1 MKKLFIVLSIIVL
14 LICGC
19 SNKESENT
27 YKMIN
32 SEKLTEL
39 LKSSEKVYLVDVRTE
54 EEYDASH
61 IDLAINLS
69 VDRIESDFE
78 NEITSDK
85 DANIIVYCRSGA
97 RSKQAAETL
106 IKMGYKN
113 VYNFGSIGNWPYD
126 LVK

>member
-85 DANIIVYCRSGA
+85 DADIIVYCRSGA